1 MSTQITTSF
10 VNQYSSNIQAL
21 VQQKGSKLRDL
32 VGFESVRGKSL
43 FIDQIGQVAA
53 VKKRPGTPIR
63 RSPTRPINA
72 VI

>member
-1 MSTQITTSF
+1 MSTQISTSF

-32 VGFESVRGKSL
+32 VGFESVRGKNM

-53 VKKRPGTPIR
+53 VKKN
-63 RSPTRPINA
+63 NA
-72 VI
+72 PRKYAAVRHAA